1 MNTSTNRHNSND
13 IIRRIIMGNNNNAFM
28 DTINAL
34 NNIAKN
40 NGFTNAKDWARAANQ
55 AGELSHSMVEKME
68 QLSQLRNSMTH
79 GNARNITVS
88 DVALSAA
95 KQFITKMNSSKVN
108 KSDKQSIST
117 ETLKLPDGTFRA
129 DTFYKNLTLNSKGVS
144 YNFSFKITW
153 EENRVDTEKGGIS
166 AKGFFIHIISAPQL
180 DYTLNY
186 PHEFHIINRNRSDP
200 HICWSVPVTSFK
212 EANAVMF
219 VWHKRYVKTLENFG
233 ARIEIRPRKDVV
245 LPIGSFRA
253 GKNIPDTIFITES
266 VLEKI
271 GKTIGRKAPEQ
282 GGMLGSSYDQT
293 IIDSY
298 VIDAHANVNEV
309 EYTPNTK
316 FLNDI
321 LTNDWGQ
328 KGINLSGFIH
338 SRPN

>member
-1 MNTSTNRHNSND
+1 MNTSTNRHNAND

-68 QLSQLRNSMTH
+68 QLSQLRNTMTH

-88 DVALSAA
+88 DGALSAA

-108 KSDKQSIST
+108 KGDKQSIST

-166 AKGFFIHIISAPQL
+166 AKGYFIHIISAPQL
-180 DYTLNY
+180 DYALDY
-186 PHEFHIINRNRSDP
+186 PHEFHIINCNRSDP
-200 HICWSVPVTSFK
+200 HICWSTPVTSFK

-219 VWHKRYVKTLENFG
+219 VWHKRYVKTLENLG
-233 ARIEIRPRKDVV
+233 ERIEVRPRKNVV

-298 VIDAHANVNEV
+298 VFDAHANVNEV